1 MKNPAN
7 TRRVQNA
14 QAQLVDEESNDRGL
28 IDLDTYT
35 NDNFTLLGF
44 KLSKVL
50 DDILLI
56 KYADLG
62 DETGEVVMRNGIMVP
77 LAHVQRAWRIG
88 KVVLAGPRCRYTKV
102 GDFVCFP
109 SDKGLPCSNLDVDG
123 IGILKD
129 ATFLNEAR
137 IFGICKSVDVNKNN
151 AGKSTDSKT
160 NVRKQRS
167 RNKVS
172 KKEA

>member
-137 IFGICKSVDVNKNN
+137 IFGICKPADLNTSSDNKPGNTKKRSS
-151 AGKSTDSKT
+151 GK
-160 NVRKQRS
+160 RS
-167 RNKVS
+167 RNKV
-172 KKEA
+172 

>member
-1 MKNPAN
+1 MSVNEQA
-7 TRRVQNA
+7 VHS
-14 QAQLVDEESNDRGL
+14 AQLHGIESNDRGL

-56 KYADLG
+56 RYADLADDTG
-62 DETGEVVMRNGIMVP
+62 DTVMRNGIMVP

-88 KVVLAGPRCRYTKV
+88 QIVLAGPRCSFTKA

-123 IGILKD
+123 VGILKD

-137 IFGICKSVDVNKNN
+137 IFGVCKSNQLKKDAN
-151 AGKSTDSKT
+151 KSTKSSGSSSGK
-160 NVRKQRS
+160 RR

-172 KKEA
+172 KTKS

>member
-56 KYADLG
+56 KYADL
-62 DETGEVVMRNGIMVP
+62 
-77 LAHVQRAWRIG
+77 A
-88 KVVLAGPRCRYTKV
+88 
-102 GDFVCFP
+102 
-109 SDKGLPCSNLDVDG
+109 
-123 IGILKD
+123 D
-129 ATFLNEAR
+129 ATGDTVMIYN
-137 IFGICKSVDVNKNN
+137 IKP
-151 AGKSTDSKT
+151 
-160 NVRKQRS
+160 
-167 RNKVS
+167 
-172 KKEA
+172 

>member
-123 IGILKD
+123 IGI
-129 ATFLNEAR
+129 F
-137 IFGICKSVDVNKNN
+137 V
-151 AGKSTDSKT
+151 
-160 NVRKQRS
+160 
-167 RNKVS
+167 
-172 KKEA
+172 